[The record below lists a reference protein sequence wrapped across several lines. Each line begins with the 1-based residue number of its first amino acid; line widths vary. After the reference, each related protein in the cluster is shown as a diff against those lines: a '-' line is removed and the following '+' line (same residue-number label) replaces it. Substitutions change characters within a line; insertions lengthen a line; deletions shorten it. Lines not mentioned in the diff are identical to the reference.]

1 MIEPQFRNAEPF
13 ADGLAAIATQ
23 VAEAPD
29 HWGYIDETGKVVI
42 PTQFYAPTENF
53 RGRVVIPFS
62 QGVAMARKGDQV
74 GFIDRTGKW
83 TLAPQVAD
91 FDIISDGLA
100 RVNVGGT
107 WVREEIGCTQATGCE
122 YATNLKGG
130 KLGYI
135 RVP

>member
-1 MIEPQFRNAEPF
+1 VM
-13 ADGLAAIATQ
+13 
-23 VAEAPD
+23 
-29 HWGYIDETGKVVI
+29 
-42 PTQFYAPTENF
+42 
-53 RGRVVIPFS
+53 IPFS
-62 QGVAMARKGDQV
+62 QGVAMARKGEQV

-83 TLAPQVAD
+83 TPAPQVAD
-91 FDIISDGLA
+91 FDIISNGLA

-130 KLGYI
+130 KVGYI